1 MKCMNKSRVISP
13 RRGIRYPET
22 RILWHGYLHNRYI
35 FQPWPIIANFLASL
49 PTGWVGLDSG
59 TGNGKYLPL
68 PADRPG
74 CLLTIGMDR
83 SQNLLNA
90 ARTAGDTDVIREVVR
105 GDVLDNPWRRGVF
118 VRNKFPFVEGSFKCS
133 LRITVSQLQ
142 RSITWRNMSVES
154 RPCRWEEL
162 LRRMIY

>member
-1 MKCMNKSRVISP
+1 MKCMNKSQAISP
-13 RRGIRYPET
+13 RQGIRYCET
-22 RILWHGYLHNRYI
+22 RISHHGVLHNL

-68 PADRPG
+68 PTDRPG

-83 SQNLLNA
+83 SRNLLSA
-90 ARTAGDTDVIREVVR
+90 ARTAGDQDVIREVVR

-118 VRNKFPFVEGSFKCS
+118 VRSYSPCPEEYPFKCG

-142 RSITWRNMSVES
+142 RFIT
-154 RPCRWEEL
+154 
-162 LRRMIY
+162 